1 LLKYGHGHEEQEEA
15 RQLVTL
21 EVAGSIPV
29 MLVFLKSENGRGEA
43 AVLGGFVKP
52 LFLII
57 LRI

>member
-1 LLKYGHGHEEQEEA
+1 
-15 RQLVTL
+15 
-21 EVAGSIPV
+21 